1 MDFMR
6 TAKSQIISIVLH
18 LIVIGLLLLLSV
30 RVRNLHLPARYSGHP
45 IRLIAPRR
53 IVIKQAA
60 IGGGGNATESPPRRG
75 KLPVR
80 APKTF
85 IFPASFV
92 NSTPKLPVQS
102 TIALDIPVPQIQ
114 SAELGDPYGKV
125 GAIGLGSGGVGGI
138 GTGCC
143 GAYGDGHGP
152 SSGSAKP
159 DGSMKPPVLI
169 YRVEPEFSEEARH
182 AKFQGTVLLR
192 IEVGIDGR
200 PRNFRVI
207 ESPGLGLDQKAIA
220 AVEQWR
226 FRPASRSGKPVA
238 STAVIEVHFQL
249 L

>member
-1 MDFMR
+1 MR
-6 TAKSQIISIVLH
+6 TAKSQTISIVLH
-18 LIVIGLLLLLSV
+18 LIVIGLLLLLSA
-30 RVRNLHLPARYSGHP
+30 RIRTLHLPTRYPGHR

-53 IVIKQAA
+53 IVIKRAS
-60 IGGGGNATESPPRRG
+60 IGGGGNTTESPPRRG
-75 KLPVR
+75 SLPVR
-80 APKTF
+80 APRTF
-85 IFPASFV
+85 ILPVSFV
-92 NSTPKLPVQS
+92 NPAPQLPVQS

-114 SAELGDPYGKV
+114 STELGDPYGKAV
-125 GAIGLGSGGVGGI
+125 GVGLGSGGVGGI

-143 GAYGDGHGP
+143 GAYGDGRGP
-152 SSGSAKP
+152 SSGSANL
-159 DGSMKPPVLI
+159 DGSLKPPVLI

-192 IEVGIDGR
+192 IEVGVDGR